1 MNGQH
6 YLEGQWAHNNIRIF
20 TCGLEQKVALQKS
33 VASWRAKQVTFNV
46 IAAFTP
52 TNCFYP
58 IIEYSV
64 TSAAIFV
71 IFLKKSVVIP
81 FIELKMGGG

>member
-1 MNGQH
+1 MSGEH
-6 YLEGQWAHNNIRIF
+6 YLEGQWAHNIRIF
-20 TCGLEQKVALQKS
+20 TCGLEQKVALQKP
-33 VASWRAKQVTFNV
+33 VTSWRAKQVTFNV

-58 IIEYSV
+58 VTVYSV

-71 IFLKKSVVIP
+71 SF
-81 FIELKMGGG
+81 F